1 MHAFADGGSAAAGA
15 AAGKAK
21 QIVRGMPESEA
32 RMILNV
38 DQKAGDADVVEVRTH
53 ANAPCAR
60 DVTPTQQS
68 LSGTSAEPQWYRC
81 SVAPRRRTS
90 VSLR

>member
-38 DQKAGDADVVEVRTH
+38 DQKAGDADVVEVR
-53 ANAPCAR
+53 
-60 DVTPTQQS
+60 
-68 LSGTSAEPQWYRC
+68 SGPVGQ
-81 SVAPRRRTS
+81 PRGRMNSRRTYNTGNGC
-90 VSLR
+90 